1 MIHCN
6 KMEKTL
12 TGNNLADV
20 VNWLK
25 DGYFVCLYDSS
36 NTENARQVYHS
47 KDSLNQ
53 EIIFLDMV
61 NWPDL
66 MDEDEWPWY
75 IKDAGF
81 VRHLNAQV
89 LPKKEHCFVLP

>member
-1 MIHCN
+1 
-6 KMEKTL
+6 MEKTL

-20 VNWLK
+20 VKWLT
-25 DGYFVCLYDSS
+25 DGYFVCLHNSS
-36 NTENARQVYHS
+36 ETKNARQIYYS

-53 EIIFLDMV
+53 EIIFVDMV

-81 VRHLNAQV
+81 DLHNNTDV
-89 LPKKEHCFVLP
+89 LPKKEHYFELP